1 MDNPGNGY
9 LDFEAYERAKEPH
22 TRQKAYYWS
31 TAIGLQKVD
40 GLSTSDYLKETA
52 KRNIE
57 GEISIDEAQS
67 LITSYYQSKK
77 NRTPKDDELEEADL
91 ASAHISKILSEPSF
105 AFSLV
110 GLTSIHRRIF
120 EGIFKF
126 AGKIRDYD
134 ITKKEWVLRG
144 DTVLYVNAEDIRRAI
159 EYDLGQERDFD
170 YHGLSMSEVVGH
182 IAKFVSGLW
191 QIHPFGEGNTRA
203 TAVFTIKY
211 LRSIGFKV
219 ENNLF
224 AGNSWYF
231 RNALV
236 RANYRNAVKGIDPDI
251 HFLELFFRNL
261 LMGENNELKNRYLI
275 INPPSE
281 WLDNS
286 DTPTTTPTTT
296 PASSDN
302 QFLTDNETV
311 KRLVMAM
318 GNTQLSVREM
328 MNAVKLKDRKNFL
341 QYSLTPAIKS
351 GFVQML
357 HPERPN
363 HPRQKYLLTV
373 KGLVLYEELVNNNSN
388 E

>member
-1 MDNPGNGY
+1 MDENNNGY

-22 TRQKAYYWS
+22 TRQKAYYWT

-57 GEISIDEAQS
+57 GEISIDDAQQ
-67 LITSYYQSKK
+67 LISSYYQSKK
-77 NRTPKDDELEEADL
+77 NRTPQDDELQEADL
-91 ASAHISKILSEPSF
+91 ASAHISKILSETSF

-120 EGIFKF
+120 DGIFKF
-126 AGKIRDYD
+126 AGRIRDYD
-134 ITKKEWVLRG
+134 ITKKEWVLHG
-144 DTVLYVNAEDIRRAI
+144 NTVLYVNAEDIRRAI

-170 YHGLSMSEVVGH
+170 YHGLSIGEVVNH

-191 QIHPFGEGNTRA
+191 QIHPFGEGNTRT

-224 AGNSWYF
+224 ADNSWYF

-261 LMGENNELKNRYLI
+261 LMGEHNNLKNRYLI

-281 WLDNS
+281 WKTS
-286 DTPTTTPTTT
+286 VDTPTTTPTTT
-296 PASSDN
+296 PTSSVN
-302 QFLTDNETV
+302 QFITDNETV
-311 KRLVMAM
+311 KRLVMAI
-318 GNTQLSVREM
+318 GNGQFSVREM
-328 MNAVKLKDRKNFL
+328 MKAVNLKDRKNFL
-341 QYSLTPAIKS
+341 QYSLMPAIKL
-351 GFVQML
+351 GFVHML
-357 HPERPN
+357 HPENPN

-373 KGLVLYEELVNNNSN
+373 KGLAFYQVLENRNNQ

>member
-1 MDNPGNGY
+1 MKDSLMDNPDNGY

-40 GLSTSDYLKETA
+40 GLSTSEYLKEA
-52 KRNIE
+52 ARRNIE

-77 NRTPKDDELEEADL
+77 NRTPEDDELEEADL

-134 ITKKEWVLRG
+134 ITKKEWLLRG
-144 DTVLYVNAEDIRRAI
+144 DTVLYVNAEDIKRAI
-159 EYDLGQERDFD
+159 EYELGQERDFD
-170 YHGLSMSEVVGH
+170 YHGLSITAVVSH

-191 QIHPFGEGNTRA
+191 QIHPFGKGNTRTA
-203 TAVFTIKY
+203 AVFTIKY
-211 LRSIGFKV
+211 LRSIGLKV

-224 AGNSWYF
+224 AENSRFF

-261 LMGENNELKNRYLI
+261 LMSENNELKNCYLI
-275 INPPSE
+275 VNPPSE
-281 WLDNS
+281 WQDNS
-286 DTPTTTPTTT
+286 DTPTTTPT
-296 PASSDN
+296 SSDI

-311 KRLVMAM
+311 KRLVMVI

-341 QYSLTPAIKS
+341 QYSLTPAINS

-363 HPRQKYLLTV
+363 HPRQRYLLIV
-373 KGLVLYEELVNNNSN
+373 KGLALY
-388 E
+388 

>member
-1 MDNPGNGY
+1 MDENNYGY

-40 GLSTSDYLKETA
+40 GLSTLDYLKETA

-77 NRTPKDDELEEADL
+77 NRTPEDDELEEADL

-134 ITKKEWVLRG
+134 ITKKERVLSG
-144 DTVLYVNAEDIRRAI
+144 DTVLYVNAEDIKRAI

-182 IAKFVSGLW
+182 IAKLVSGLW
-191 QIHPFGEGNTRA
+191 QIHPFGEGNTRT

-224 AGNSWYF
+224 AENSWYF

-251 HFLELFFRNL
+251 HLRN
-261 LMGENNELKNRYLI
+261 
-275 INPPSE
+275 
-281 WLDNS
+281 NS
-286 DTPTTTPTTT
+286 DTPTTTPT
-296 PASSDN
+296 SSNN
-302 QFLTDNETV
+302 QYLTDNETV
-311 KRLVMAM
+311 KRLVMAI
-318 GNTQLSVREM
+318 GNGKLSVREM
-328 MNAVKLKDRKNFL
+328 MKEVNLKDRKNFL
-341 QYSLTPAIKS
+341 RYSLTPAINS
-351 GFVQML
+351 GFVQMI

-373 KGLVLYEELVNNNSN
+373 KGLTFYHELEENNNNSN
-388 E
+388 EKN

>member
-1 MDNPGNGY
+1 MDENNNGY

-22 TRQKAYYWS
+22 TRQKAYYWT

-57 GEISIDEAQS
+57 GEISIDDAQQ
-67 LITSYYQSKK
+67 LISSYYQSKK
-77 NRTPKDDELEEADL
+77 NRTPKDDELQEADL
-91 ASAHISKILSEPSF
+91 ASAHISKILSETSF

-120 EGIFKF
+120 DGIFKF
-126 AGKIRDYD
+126 AGRIRDYD
-134 ITKKEWVLRG
+134 ITKKEWVLHG
-144 DTVLYVNAEDIRRAI
+144 NTVLYVNAEDIRRAI

-170 YHGLSMSEVVGH
+170 YHGLSIGEVVNH

-191 QIHPFGEGNTRA
+191 QIHPFGEGNTRT

-224 AGNSWYF
+224 ADNSWYF

-261 LMGENNELKNRYLI
+261 LMGEHNNLKNRYLI

-281 WLDNS
+281 WKTS
-286 DTPTTTPTTT
+286 VDTPTTTPTTT
-296 PASSDN
+296 PTSSAN

-311 KRLVMAM
+311 KRLVMAI
-318 GNTQLSVREM
+318 GETKLSVREM
-328 MNAVKLKDRKNFL
+328 MNAVKLKDRKNFM
-341 QYSLTPAIKS
+341 QYSLSPAIES

-357 HPERPN
+357 HPESPN

-373 KGLVLYEELVNNNSN
+373 KGLALYQELMNNNGN
-388 E
+388 T